1 MISNFTSHFKKIAY
15 LVVLMAFGAAQA
27 GSFDDFF
34 TAVKRDDPNTV
45 KALLNRG
52 FDANTPDLAGQ
63 TGLFLALREPS
74 LKVAELLIA
83 WPKTVVESRNDKDES
98 PLMIA
103 AINGQVDISQK
114 LIARGGD
121 VNKTGWTPLHYAA
134 TRSHLEVIRLL
145 LDNYAY
151 IDAESPNKTTPL
163 MMAASYGSTET
174 VQLLLDEGAD
184 PTLKNMQNLTAID
197 FAQRAGKTDAAEAI
211 AASIRKQRAAKGKW

>member
-1 MISNFTSHFKKIAY
+1 MILDLRYSLKKSLY
-15 LVVLMAFGAAQA
+15 LIVLIGFCTAHA

-34 TAVKRDDPNTV
+34 TAVKRDDPDTI
-45 KALLNRG
+45 KTLLNRG
-52 FDANTPDLAGQ
+52 FDANTPDLKGQ

-74 LKVAELLIA
+74 LKVAQVLIA

-103 AINGQVDISQK
+103 AINGQLAICQQ
-114 LIARGGD
+114 LIAKGGD

-134 TRSHLEVIRLL
+134 TRSHLDVIRLL

-163 MMAASYGSTET
+163 MMAASYGTPET

-184 PTLKNMQNLTAID
+184 PTLKNLQNLTAID
-197 FAQRAGKTDAAEAI
+197 FAQRSGKNDSAEAI
-211 AASIRKQRAAKGKW
+211 AAFMRKQRAAKGKW

>member
-1 MISNFTSHFKKIAY
+1 MNSNLIRYFKTFLY
-15 LVVLMAFGAAQA
+15 LVVFLGFGVTRA

-34 TAVKRDDPNTV
+34 TAVKRDDPDAIKT
-45 KALLNRG
+45 LLNRG
-52 FDANTPDLAGQ
+52 FDANTPDPKGQ

-74 LKVAELLIA
+74 PKVAELLIA

-103 AINGQVDISQK
+103 AINGQLDLCRK

-134 TRSHLEVIRLL
+134 TRSHLDVIRLL

-163 MMAASYGSTET
+163 MMAASYGSMET

-184 PTLKNMQNLTAID
+184 PTLKNLQNLSAID
-197 FAQRAGKTDAAEAI
+197 FAQRSGKADAAEAI
-211 AASIRKQRAAKGKW
+211 AAAIRKQRAAKGKW